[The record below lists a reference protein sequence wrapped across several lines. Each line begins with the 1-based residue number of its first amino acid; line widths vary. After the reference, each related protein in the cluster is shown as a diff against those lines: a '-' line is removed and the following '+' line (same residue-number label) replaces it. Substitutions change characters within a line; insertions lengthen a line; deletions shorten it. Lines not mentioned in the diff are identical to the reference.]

1 MSGSRG
7 DYGEPGTLPLWSLN
21 CPGPLPH
28 RFHRRKLCL
37 STCHIYGSRAE
48 RETGSNVGPRL
59 PRTRRSNHVRS
70 LLQWGSGE
78 MLKGKISHW
87 SRTDMVLRT
96 EKYLLTVSNIPVACM
111 KGPVCLGKSK
121 RVLKPGYASDKP
133 RSSGS
138 PTHLPNENL
147 REMA

>member
-7 DYGEPGTLPLWSLN
+7 DCGGPGTPPPAMEFELSRALATQISQKKVVSLHLSPLWQQSW
-21 CPGPLPH
+21 
-28 RFHRRKLCL
+28 
-37 STCHIYGSRAE
+37 
-48 RETGSNVGPRL
+48 ETGSNVGPRL
-59 PRTRRSNHVRS
+59 PKTKRSNHVCS

-78 MLKGKISHW
+78 VFKEQISHW

-96 EKYLLTVSNIPVACM
+96 EKYLLTVSNLSVTCM

-121 RVLKPGYASDKP
+121 RGLKPGHASDKP

-138 PTHLPNENL
+138 PTLLPNENL